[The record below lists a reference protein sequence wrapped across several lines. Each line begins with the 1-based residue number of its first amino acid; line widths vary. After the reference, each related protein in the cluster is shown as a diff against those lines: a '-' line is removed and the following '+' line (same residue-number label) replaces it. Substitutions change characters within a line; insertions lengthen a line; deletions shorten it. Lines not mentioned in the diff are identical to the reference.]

1 MRTVA
6 LIPVVCCWLA
16 GSSAWAIDCMSAP
29 GDPKTGWY
37 AWREIEGRRCWFKKT
52 GGMPP
57 KSQLHWVAKA
67 EREPPA
73 REREGEPASPPPERP
88 APVAVPMAVPPAE
101 ADTAKPQPKAPTAQ
115 FRTVRVRPA
124 TAASVRP
131 GNGQVS
137 DQIDLL
143 NGTTLS
149 SMPAL
154 GSARQKPARVAPA
167 DAFDA
172 RFKGQ

>member
-1 MRTVA
+1 MHEQSKGPTATIV
-6 LIPVVCCWLA
+6 PV
-16 GSSAWAIDCMSAP
+16 GN
-29 GDPKTGWY
+29 
-37 AWREIEGRRCWFKKT
+37 RRVMHHFKRFPTPWVLRGKKT

-73 REREGEPASPPPERP
+73 REREGEPGSPPPERP

-137 DQIDLL
+137 EYVGGYQDWLRQAPKSASH
-143 NGTTLS
+143 TSTPTS
-149 SMPAL
+149 KTPPA
-154 GSARQKPARVAPA
+154 STKKSENTQKPNS
-167 DAFDA
+167 
-172 RFKGQ
+172 KEQKE